1 MRRQDRLRTDRFPI
15 RSLEKELPA
24 GVPAIVGGIGD
35 HQAAGL
41 TPLTL
46 RLGRL
51 GRLVARIAAYSAGAL
66 LLAAFMLAIPAPSSA
81 QVAVGVSV
89 TFAPPALPIYVQP
102 PCPGPGYIWTPGY
115 WAWDP
120 NIGYYWVP
128 GTWVLAP
135 FPGALWTPGYWGWSN
150 GLFVWNI
157 GYWGPV
163 VGFYGGINYGFGYT
177 GYGYEGGYWRH
188 NQFYYN
194 RSVNN
199 VSVTNITNVYNR
211 TVINRGPVT
220 RVSYNGG
227 RGGTTIHPTAS
238 QLAAARERHSQPTDV
253 QRQHERI
260 ARTDPEQ
267 RAAVNRGRPAVAAT
281 PQAGVLTG
289 HGVVRAS
296 RAGAPYREAPQT
308 RGGGPEHAAPPART
322 SPPGGAER
330 HPSVSSPEHAAPH
343 GRPEPYGGPRNE
355 PAQRAY
361 RPGEPHPAPEHPGM
375 APRPAPEH
383 PGVTRQPSAPH
394 AAPQR
399 QEMHQPQKEK
409 GEPRHEEGGPGPR

>member
-1 MRRQDRLRTDRFPI
+1 MREQDSLRIDRFSV

-24 GVPAIVGGIGD
+24 GVPAIAGGIGD
-35 HQAAGL
+35 RQAVTGL
-41 TPLTL
+41 PPLTE

-51 GRLVARIAAYSAGAL
+51 GRLVARIATYSVGAL
-66 LLAAFMLAIPAPSSA
+66 LLAAVVLAVPAASSA

-89 TFAPPALPIYVQP
+89 TFAPPALPVYVQP
-102 PCPGPGYIWTPGY
+102 LCPGPGYIWTPGY

-120 NIGYYWVP
+120 NVGYYWVP
-128 GTWVLAP
+128 GTWVFAP
-135 FPGALWTPGYWGWSN
+135 FPGALWTPGYWGWNN

-177 GYGYEGGYWRH
+177 GFGYAGGYWRN

-199 VSVTNITNVYNR
+199 VNVTNITNVYNK
-211 TVINRGPVT
+211 TVISNVTAT

-227 RGGTTIHPTAS
+227 RGGTTVRPNAS
-238 QLAAARERHSQPTDV
+238 QLAAARERHSPPTEV
-253 QRQHERI
+253 QRQHERV
-260 ARTDPEQ
+260 ARTDPQ
-267 RAAVNRGRPAVAAT
+267 QQAAVNHGRPAVAAT
-281 PQAGVLTG
+281 PKPGVLTG
-289 HGVVRAS
+289 HGVVQSS
-296 RAGAPYREAPQT
+296 RAGAPYKAIPPS
-308 RGGGPEHAAPPART
+308 RGGGPEHAAPLTRT
-322 SPPGGAER
+322 SPPGGTER
-330 HPSVSSPEHAAPH
+330 RPSVTSPEHAAPH
-343 GRPEPYGGPRNE
+343 GRPAPAAPRNE

-361 RPGEPHPAPEHPGM
+361 RPGEPRPAPEHPGM
-375 APRPAPEH
+375 APRTPPEH

-409 GEPRHEEGGPGPR
+409 GEPRHEEGGPGPH